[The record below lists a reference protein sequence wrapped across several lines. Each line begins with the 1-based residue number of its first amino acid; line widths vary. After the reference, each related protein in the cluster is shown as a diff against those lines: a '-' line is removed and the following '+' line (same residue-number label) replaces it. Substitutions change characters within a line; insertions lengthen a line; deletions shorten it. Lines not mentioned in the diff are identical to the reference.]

1 MLIKQLGN
9 DILRLNESI
18 NATRKAREESHN
30 KVYRL
35 IEELQTKFARE
46 ITAEKGTRTRNE
58 DTLIRYLDEA
68 VEKTDK
74 I

>member
-1 MLIKQLGN
+1 MIKQLGN

-30 KVYRL
+30 KIYRL
-35 IEELQTKFARE
+35 VEELQTKLARE
-46 ITAEKGTRTRNE
+46 ITGEKAARTRNE

-68 VEKTDK
+68 VEQTNKL
-74 I
+74 